1 MIKKRTE
8 ELLSKI
14 KEEGVVKLEFNQTYR
29 SQRIRKE
36 LVNKVNKSN
45 GFVVRTDLSDSVL
58 IFILPQPFD
67 DSVVL
72 DTGHIK
78 NPAEKV

>member
-1 MIKKRTE
+1 MIKQRTE

-14 KEEGVVKLEFNQTYR
+14 KEEGVVKLEFDQTYR
-29 SQRIRKE
+29 SQRIRKI
-36 LVNKVNKSN
+36 LVDKVNKDN

-67 DSVVL
+67 GSVVL

>member
-14 KEEGVVKLEFNQTYR
+14 KEEGVVKLEFDQTYR
-29 SQRIRKE
+29 SQRIRKI
-36 LVNKVNKSN
+36 LVDKVNKSN
-45 GFVVRTDLSDSVL
+45 GFVVRTDLSNSVL
-58 IFILPQPFD
+58 IFILPQPFN

>member
-1 MIKKRTE
+1 MIEEGTK

-14 KEEGVVKLEFNQTYR
+14 KKEGVVKLEFDQTCR

-36 LVNKVNKSN
+36 LVETVNQSN

>member
-14 KEEGVVKLEFNQTYR
+14 KKEGVVKLEFDQTYR
-29 SQRIRKE
+29 SQRIRKI
-36 LVNKVNKSN
+36 LVDKVNKSN
-45 GFVVRTDLSDSVL
+45 GFVVRTDLSNSVL
-58 IFILPQPFD
+58 IFILPQPFN

-78 NPAEKV
+78 NPAVKV

>member
-1 MIKKRTE
+1 MTKKRTE

-14 KEEGVVKLEFNQTYR
+14 REEGVVKLEFDQTSR
-29 SQRIRKE
+29 SLRIKKE
-36 LVNKVNKSN
+36 LVDKMNKSN
-45 GFVVRTDLSDSVL
+45 GFVVRTDLTDSVL
-58 IFILPQPFD
+58 IFILPQSFN